1 RFRHAMSHPPT
12 TPLVPEAARKR
23 TNEVLARLSEERKE
37 LMSRFPPFTPSS
49 VGSHYQ
55 RQPSIGG
62 FATPLPRG
70 MEAAATP
77 RGHQQSVRAPAGP
90 PLNVIHEEEA
100 QHPQPQRDAPSFGG
114 SRFGMDVEARSPE
127 ERAVAARRNSNSFKT
142 ISPQRR
148 STIDNFL
155 ARNRCSRRSLSA
167 DGRIA
172 DDHQAGSYEDK
183 ENNNWRVNNSAE
195 SYHHRQSQL
204 DQTAAFGPKHRLS
217 WRGGHQ
223 QVAPVVQ
230 CGRSCLVEA
239 WEMLTYAMFMP
250 YAVKPVHDKGNAHK
264 QRDGGELISCLL
276 LGFEWSPDSEM
287 KDSACNTDWE
297 GEVGTDAPSDLA
309 TAAGRGR
316 KRPRNSSPPEDGRRG
331 DRRSAEG
338 VCQHIGPWPGVVPPR
353 PARPEDIHAPERMRK
368 AGKAR
373 REKAKT
379 AESYKPPRPQ
389 EQEHHQSS
397 QMSTDSAFQSLVEE
411 AEAAATQVA
420 DHHERRRPE
429 RHLHHH
435 DDRHPDRGHREGRRK
450 GEIGVPRR
458 GGSAS
463 SMDNWELNPQDDHEA
478 TYDDPAAAAEDLEAR
493 EIERTER
500 RRYSEA
506 AGRVDP
512 AELLR
517 TGPVGGHRIPRGGS
531 FEDSNETARHLSFDD
546 PSFDAMHDE
555 PDFAADMNGDQQ
567 LEEDSVSDIPPHHEV
582 QQHHSH
588 RPSETIS
595 FGGSRQRRQERN
607 KMVDTS
613 LQVGPELR
621 SPVPAPSR
629 RKTRSRRNR
638 DPESSDGTLEEEFG
652 DPKYGRGAPRSTRRP
667 PLDVMKGERVIY
679 KRTKSGND
687 LMIGVLARHKHAKD
701 GQGSSSQSR
710 RSSNDRLSARER
722 SRRNRASQESYDPN
736 ETASPVG
743 LPLADELSG
752 QGSDKSP
759 APARKK
765 GSAGA
770 GEKRGKKKASS
781 RARQPQPKAKSRA
794 ARKKTGVINAKKGA
808 QKVVAAKASKKA
820 DEVKRPGKKPRD
832 GRKDAEASEVMQ
844 VVAHA
849 RREGG
854 PTCAYYFAGDEAWR
868 SDGTDSEIPAHHKL
882 VGYSEDRMLK
892 TFGTFKCVVQL
903 DSQNYMP
910 VIFQL
915 LPFQQKLPETVSEGK
930 SAFLVV
936 LECGDGGDELVDEH
950 PVMLRYENKERP
962 LGTGDSFIVRAGI
975 AYSLENE
982 HRRKDAKILMV
993 LRQDTSEDSGLNSEV
1008 E

>member
-1 RFRHAMSHPPT
+1 MANQNQFPHVLGSSSPFPPPPQGMPYPSQDEIYPPYAWAAGFPGGFALPPGPNYDDNPAWVRFRHAMSHPPT

-55 RQPSIGG
+55 RQPSTGG
-62 FATPLPRG
+62 FSTPLPRG
-70 MEAAATP
+70 MEAAAIP

-100 QHPQPQRDAPSFGG
+100 QHPQAQRDAPSFGG
-114 SRFGMDVEARSPE
+114 SRFGMDAEARSPE

-172 DDHQAGSYEDK
+172 DDHQAESYEDK
-183 ENNNWRVNNSAE
+183 ENNWRVNNSAE

-204 DQTAAFGPKHRLS
+204 DQTAAFGP
-217 WRGGHQ
+217 
-223 QVAPVVQ
+223 
-230 CGRSCLVEA
+230 
-239 WEMLTYAMFMP
+239 T
-250 YAVKPVHDKGNAHK
+250 
-264 QRDGGELISCLL
+264 
-276 LGFEWSPDSEM
+276 
-287 KDSACNTDWE
+287 
-297 GEVGTDAPSDLA
+297 
-309 TAAGRGR
+309 
-316 KRPRNSSPPEDGRRG
+316 EDDRRG

-368 AGKAR
+368 AGRAR

-435 DDRHPDRGHREGRRK
+435 DRHPDRGHREGRRK

-463 SMDNWELNPQDDHEA
+463 SMDDWELNPQDDHEA
-478 TYDDPAAAAEDLEAR
+478 TYDDPAAAEGRGGYSINTSLSLADLEAR

-506 AGRVDP
+506 AGRADP

-546 PSFDAMHDE
+546 PSFDAMPDE
-555 PDFAADMNGDQQ
+555 PDFAVDMNGDQQ
-567 LEEDSVSDIPPHHEV
+567 HEEDSVSDIPPHHEV

-736 ETASPVG
+736 ETASPVR

-759 APARKK
+759 APGRKK

-820 DEVKRPGKKPRD
+820 DEVKRPGKKSRD
-832 GRKDAEASEVMQ
+832 TRKDAEASEVMQ

-854 PTCAYYFAGDEAWR
+854 PSCAYYFPGDEAWR

-903 DSQNYMP
+903 DSQHYMP

-975 AYSLENE
+975 TYSLENE

-993 LRQDTSEDSGLNSEV
+993 LRQDTSEDSGLNSEIEV
-1008 E
+1008 